1 MNLERVNAA
10 FLENI
15 SSRDELGASV
25 SVWRRGHEVLN
36 LAAGFCD
43 REKTK
48 PWTDSTLVL
57 FWSATKGPTAA
68 CVLHSLQQHRL
79 TLETRVAEIWPEFA
93 QNGKGAITMGQLLS
107 YRAGL
112 AALDEAV
119 PILDY
124 SAVVGELARQ
134 APLWPP
140 GEGHGYHART
150 IGFLMD
156 EIVRRLNDGVT
167 LGDYWRME
175 FAGPLDLEIWIGLP
189 AEKLDRVAPVYA
201 MHSGEMAGGSAFYNV
216 FKDAGSLT
224 HRSFTSPAGLNGA
237 SIMNTREARM
247 GSFPAFGG
255 IGTAS
260 SMAKFY
266 AMLGNDGEMD
276 GRRFFSATTMDWM
289 KTTLT
294 TGFDRVLQLQT
305 AFTAGF
311 MKDPLD
317 TAGKK
322 SRTTLGPS
330 VSAFGHPGA
339 GGSVAFAD
347 PENGISFAYV
357 MNQMGAG
364 VMPNEKALVL
374 MAALYD

>member
-1 MNLERVNAA
+1 MNLERVNEA
-10 FLENI
+10 FQENF

-25 SVWRRGHEVLN
+25 SIWHHDHEVLN

-43 REKTK
+43 RQKSK
-48 PWTDSTLVL
+48 PWNASTLVL
-57 FWSATKGPTAA
+57 FWSATKGPASA

-93 QNGKGAITMGQLLS
+93 QNGKASITMGQILS
-107 YRAGL
+107 HRPGL
-112 AALDEAV
+112 AALDESV

-124 SAVVGELARQ
+124 EAVTGALARQ
-134 APLWPP
+134 SPLWPP
-140 GEGHGYHART
+140 GEGHGYHPRT

-175 FAGPLDLEIWIGLP
+175 FAEPLDLEFWIGLP
-189 AEKLDRVAPVYA
+189 AEKLGRVAPVFA
-201 MHSGEMAGGSAFYNV
+201 MRSTEVQRDSAFYDV
-216 FKDAGSLT
+216 FQDPKSLT
-224 HRSFTSPAGLNGA
+224 FRAFTSPAGLNGA
-237 SIMNTREARM
+237 SAMNTREARM

-255 IGTAS
+255 IGTAQAL
-260 SMAKFY
+260 AKFY
-266 AMLGNDGEMD
+266 AIAANGGEME
-276 GRRFFSATTMDWM
+276 GRRFFSATTIDWM

-294 TGFDRVLQLQT
+294 SGFDRVLQLET
-305 AFTAGF
+305 AFSAGF

-317 TAGKK
+317 AGGRKL
-322 SRTTLGPS
+322 RVTLGRS
-330 VSAFGHPGA
+330 ASAFGQPGA

-347 PENGISFAYV
+347 PENEISFAYV

-364 VMPNEKALVL
+364 VLPNEKALAL
-374 MAALYD
+374 IAALYV